1 MALAWLVPVLATAA
15 AGAAA
20 WRVLGD
26 VGALVAAVIVAGA
39 LLGWA
44 GWGAPA
50 WRSRLV
56 GRLVTHVPPRVV
68 VLGLL
73 VAPLAVIA
81 SALGVA
87 ASEHTAAVAWAW
99 AAAGL
104 GEVAIAMTASG
115 VRQWRFA
122 PWPRRVGF
130 ATTIAGS
137 VSLVAVGAPLT
148 VRGSPWGPVVVA
160 VTMVV
165 IGMTARAPA
174 RRLRATAPPEI
185 TVHSR

>member
-1 MALAWLVPVLATAA
+1 MPVLAAAAAA
-15 AGAAA
+15 AGT

-26 VGALVAAVIVAGA
+26 VGALAAAALVAGA

-56 GRLVTHVPPRVV
+56 GRLVIHVPPRVV

-73 VAPLAVIA
+73 VAPLAVVA

-87 ASEHTAAVAWAW
+87 ASEHSAAVASAW
-99 AAAGL
+99 VAAGL
-104 GEVAIAMTASG
+104 GELAIAMTAAG

-122 PWPRRVGF
+122 PWPRRAGF
-130 ATTIAGS
+130 VTTIAAS
-137 VSLVAVGAPLT
+137 VLLVALGVPLT
-148 VRGSPWGPVVVA
+148 ARGSAWGPIAVA
-160 VTMVV
+160 ITMVV

-174 RRLRATAPPEI
+174 RRLRATGSPEI
-185 TVHSR
+185 TVQSR